1 MGLFSDYASTL
12 GLNGGAGFVNE
23 AELREEMEKLDGY
36 KSFEFESQD
45 LDEMCIE
52 SLILNEKN
60 FSNIM
65 MVTAHEEFRNYVD
78 TGSDVVTEASIG
90 GLFERIK
97 ELIDRAWEKIKSIFE
112 KCLNTIKGWISTD
125 RTFVEKYSETIK
137 EADSR
142 CFKFF
147 GYDVNA
153 DTLNKGVEFFDE
165 IPPMV
170 AVTINKVMET
180 KVSKKDSDI
189 LKTMFDGDGK
199 EALLEKL
206 RKELGMDRKAK
217 IAKLNAKIV
226 LEELKEGK
234 DNKKAINSAYKAA
247 KKAIAG
253 LKKDVEMAKRA
264 TEKATGKKDTA
275 NQPNYALVGSICSTA
290 TSFLQGAQRI
300 FIKAC
305 NAHHHNCRK
314 AAARAVRGV
323 TDSDDSTNESFEG
336 FDLGGYASSNRE
348 FGFLV

>member
-1 MGLFSDYASTL
+1 MYFKEVYIMGLFSDYASTL

-165 IPPMV
+165 NQLSDN
-170 AVTINKVMET
+170 INK
-180 KVSKKDSDI
+180 
-189 LKTMFDGDGK
+189 
-199 EALLEKL
+199 
-206 RKELGMDRKAK
+206 
-217 IAKLNAKIV
+217 
-226 LEELKEGK
+226 
-234 DNKKAINSAYKAA
+234 
-247 KKAIAG
+247 
-253 LKKDVEMAKRA
+253 A
-264 TEKATGKKDTA
+264 T
-275 NQPNYALVGSICSTA
+275 P
-290 TSFLQGAQRI
+290 R
-300 FIKAC
+300 
-305 NAHHHNCRK
+305 
-314 AAARAVRGV
+314 
-323 TDSDDSTNESFEG
+323 
-336 FDLGGYASSNRE
+336 
-348 FGFLV
+348 